1 MIFKYKE
8 TFILSEDGPL
18 KRALKKI
25 RDGNHDD
32 EECRE
37 NCNANKELFKST
49 LYECPFLD
57 NGNETTKLLEPK
69 KVSIPTVQ
77 THWIHFV
84 RAITRLWVGL
94 LG

>member
-25 RDGNHDD
+25 RHGNHDD

-37 NCNANKELFKST
+37 NCNANKELFKTT
-49 LYECPFLD
+49 LYECPFLE
-57 NGNETTKLLEPK
+57 NENETTKLLEPK
-69 KVSIPTVQ
+69 KVSSVLYAA
-77 THWIHFV
+77 HMY
-84 RAITRLWVGL
+84 L
-94 LG
+94 LNTMHKDM